1 METID
6 MSSMTTVELYALT
19 HDINNEWRA
28 RERYN
33 PRNKRWDG

>member
-1 METID
+1 MKELHELTA
-6 MSSMTTVELYALT
+6 VELYALV
-19 HDINNEWRA
+19 HDIDNEWRA